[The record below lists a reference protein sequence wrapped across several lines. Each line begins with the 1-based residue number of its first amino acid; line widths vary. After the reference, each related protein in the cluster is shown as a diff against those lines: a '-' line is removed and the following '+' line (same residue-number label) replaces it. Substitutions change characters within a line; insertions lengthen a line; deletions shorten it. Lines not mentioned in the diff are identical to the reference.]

1 MIRELVERILEDI
14 QFKNV
19 CSQGIIAIDGIS
31 KQELEIILGT
41 LNKSTLLSKAAETW
55 KYTKVKYQLTY
66 PYLLD

>member
-19 CSQGIIAIDGIS
+19 CSQGTIAIDGIS
-31 KQELEIILGT
+31 KKELEIILGT

-55 KYTKVKYQLTY
+55 K
-66 PYLLD
+66 